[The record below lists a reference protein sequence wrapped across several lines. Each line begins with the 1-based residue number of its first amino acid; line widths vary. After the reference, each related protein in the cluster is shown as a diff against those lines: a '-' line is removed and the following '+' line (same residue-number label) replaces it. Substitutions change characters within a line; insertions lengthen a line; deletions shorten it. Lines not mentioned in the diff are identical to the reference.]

1 MPNRR
6 LFLLLSLVAVA
17 ATAASAALGG
27 GRKVGAYSPIKN
39 LNDQHLVEI
48 AQFAVDQYN
57 SQNGARLQF
66 VKIVK
71 AEQQVVAGTNYR
83 LVIDAKDGGAERN
96 YEAIV
101 YERPWQK
108 FRQLTSFK
116 PL

>member
-1 MPNRR
+1 MPNRG

-17 ATAASAALGG
+17 ATTASAALGG
-27 GRKVGAYSPIKN
+27 GGRVGGYSPIEN

-57 SQNGARLQF
+57 KQNGAHLQL

-71 AEQQVVAGTNYR
+71 AEQQVVSGMNYR
-83 LVIDAKDGGAERN
+83 LVIEAKDGGAERN
-96 YEAIV
+96 YQAIV
-101 YERPWQK
+101 YEKPWQK
-108 FRQLTSFK
+108 IRQLTSFK